1 MAVQPISTSRHRA
14 PLAVW
19 IIAAFALIFI
29 MLTCLLLLLA
39 GLHVDVFS
47 IGGRRVSP
55 EEWLHVAA
63 PLFVILALGFC
74 AMLYAIAAGKRWWRV
89 LLVALWCVIAMYG
102 AAVGLAGK
110 VRAGEAARAVAQG
123 SALAALSWW
132 FLYRTQRM
140 RDYFSRLT

>member
-1 MAVQPISTSRHRA
+1 MPLTQSSNHRRA

-19 IIAAFALIFI
+19 IIVAFALLFI
-29 MLTCLLLLLA
+29 VLTCLLLLLA

-55 EEWLHVAA
+55 EEWLRVAA

-74 AMLYAIAAGKRWWRV
+74 AVLYGIAGGKRWWRV
-89 LLVALWCVIAMYG
+89 LLVTLWCVVALYG
-102 AAVGLAGK
+102 AGAGLAGK
-110 VRAGEAARAVAQG
+110 VRAGEAAREVAQG
-123 SALAALSWW
+123 SALAALTWW

-140 RDYFSRLT
+140 RDYFRRLS